1 MWLHGPG
8 GASGW
13 RGGDDQRRGERE
25 GREKG
30 GSEWRQGMGGRG
42 KREGGTHLGRRA
54 HTRPALEPDRQ
65 GRALGL
71 ASRLKEPEEDVLLVR
86 RVLRAG
92 GEPDV
97 SGVRLYVLGR
107 LAEALGLFG
116 VSGGLGQF
124 GTRDRVEGRN
134 RGDGGRREEG
144 WKLGWKRHTSLYET
158 VAFAVLPDGF
168 AAMPTASQRSE
179 KSTPS
184 RALRSILVFMTPH
197 QSSRFDLKSEE
208 ALDT

>member
-1 MWLHGPG
+1 M
-8 GASGW
+8 
-13 RGGDDQRRGERE
+13 
-25 GREKG
+25 
-30 GSEWRQGMGGRG
+30 
-42 KREGGTHLGRRA
+42 
-54 HTRPALEPDRQ
+54 
-65 GRALGL
+65 
-71 ASRLKEPEEDVLLVR
+71 
-86 RVLRAG
+86 
-92 GEPDV
+92 
-97 SGVRLYVLGR
+97 
-107 LAEALGLFG
+107 
-116 VSGGLGQF
+116 
-124 GTRDRVEGRN
+124 EGRN